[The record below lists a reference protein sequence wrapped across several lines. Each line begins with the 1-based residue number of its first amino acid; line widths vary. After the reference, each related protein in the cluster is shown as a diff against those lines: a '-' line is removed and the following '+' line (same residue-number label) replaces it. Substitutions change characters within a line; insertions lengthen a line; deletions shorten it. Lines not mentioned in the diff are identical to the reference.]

1 MKCSLWNVALIA
13 GCVLCL
19 GLLSGCGGGGGATP
33 DKTVSNFFKAAK
45 DKDIDAMLKC
55 MSPDLQEVFE
65 EMMKIQGKENVRKMM
80 AAGGEVEKF
89 EIKDS
94 KIDGDTAEVKVAV
107 TTGGETQEDTIPLS
121 KVGGKWYLDFPEE
134 EKKEMKKALEMMK
147 DPKMQ
152 EMMKKMQEGM
162 PQGMPTPQE

>member
-1 MKCSLWNVALIA
+1 MKHSWWSAVLAV
-13 GCVLCL
+13 GCLLCL

-33 DKTVSNFFKAAK
+33 DKTVGNFFKAAK

-80 AAGGEVEKF
+80 AAGGDLEKF
-89 EIKDS
+89 EIKDT
-94 KIDGDTAEVKVAV
+94 KITGDTAEVKVAV
-107 TTGGETQEDTIPLS
+107 TADGKTQEETMPLS
-121 KVGGKWYLDFPEE
+121 KVDGKWYLDFPEE